1 MSRRYQRYQF
11 EEIAPLRTN
20 RRLTGTSTMYNLVMT
35 DSSGMCSDAVIL
47 AWVNG
52 ADLHS
57 ELAAHWLETTLG
69 QMWFLNCQ
77 ILTILRWLADMR
89 LVLFCYL
96 ARPPPSSPPLWGL
109 YRRWGPTLRSEE
121 NLPVG
126 FHCTIVFWARR
137 DILVLL
143 LLIVF
148 SFHCISRLRCCWVW
162 SCTNTDCVGVL
173 LFPSK
178 FLCRAACAGGWCCR
192 ARSEVASA
200 AGGDLGV
207 ITATQTIF
215 VRFTILPGWWSWRG
229 VNLMLLVRNWL
240 KQIW

>member
-1 MSRRYQRYQF
+1 MRDPLSSYACLSSLSMRETSTNAEREFYTCVYEGQWLF
-11 EEIAPLRTN
+11 CSKLWDIPPLRTN

-96 ARPPPSSPPLWGL
+96 ARPPPTFRPQITSNQS
-109 YRRWGPTLRSEE
+109 
-121 NLPVG
+121 
-126 FHCTIVFWARR
+126 
-137 DILVLL
+137 
-143 LLIVF
+143 
-148 SFHCISRLRCCWVW
+148 ISRAQAIHIGW
-162 SCTNTDCVGVL
+162 
-173 LFPSK
+173 
-178 FLCRAACAGGWCCR
+178 RALQQMNIMG
-192 ARSEVASA
+192 
-200 AGGDLGV
+200 
-207 ITATQTIF
+207 AT
-215 VRFTILPGWWSWRG
+215 
-229 VNLMLLVRNWL
+229 
-240 KQIW
+240 